1 MRLLGDDPLI
11 FPRQNSGFTRDEQL
25 DWAGWLADDRE
36 FAAERKEESN
46 TARRLRQRRA
56 RLRLSGLAVR
66 FVRTGSPRGQPF
78 DPAELVRRWL
88 HDD

>member
-46 TARRLRQRRA
+46 TARRLRGNVGPDCV
-56 RLRLSGLAVR
+56 SV
-66 FVRTGSPRGQPF
+66 
-78 DPAELVRRWL
+78 D
-88 HDD
+88 